1 MDNPQILLKW
11 DDALLTGI
19 EEIDLQHQHFVG
31 ILNRL
36 YVDFSNLA
44 PKENLDKSVS
54 ELISYATTHFATEE
68 GYMEKYKF
76 PGIEE
81 HKEKHRELTNN
92 LNELVAKYNNE
103 GKSVLTNLFDFLEN
117 WLVQHLDLM
126 DSKYVKYFKEI
137 GVLK

>member
-1 MDNPQILLKW
+1 MDNPQILLEW
-11 DDALLTGI
+11 DDALLTGV

-31 ILNRL
+31 ILNKL

-44 PKENLDKSVS
+44 PKEELDKSVS
-54 ELISYATTHFATEE
+54 ELISYASTHFATEE

-81 HKEKHRELTNN
+81 HKLKHKELTDN
-92 LNELVAKYNNE
+92 LNELVTKYNVG
-103 GKSVLTNLFDFLEN
+103 GKIVLPSLFDFLEN
-117 WLVQHLDLM
+117 WLVQHLDIM